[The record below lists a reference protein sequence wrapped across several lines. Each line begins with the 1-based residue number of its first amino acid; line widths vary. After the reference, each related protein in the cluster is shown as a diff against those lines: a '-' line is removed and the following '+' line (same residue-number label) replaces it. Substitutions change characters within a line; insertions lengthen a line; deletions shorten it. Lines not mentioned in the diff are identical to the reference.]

1 MEPPLKEEAK
11 PAYPFLALAVSL
23 MLGFIPRFFRLWDD
37 MERAYAARG
46 GRPGVKKLSRL
57 IPPAAEAMLEAAA
70 ETEKA
75 LEARGF

>member
-1 MEPPLKEEAK
+1 MEK
-11 PAYPFLALAVSL
+11 
-23 MLGFIPRFFRLWDD
+23 
-37 MERAYAARG
+37 AYAARG
-46 GRPGVKKLSRL
+46 GGPGIRKLKRL